1 MNIYMELN
9 IHFDNALNAINN
21 ILVTI
26 LLPNIKYILT
36 CSLILFFVSFIF
48 FIVCSYFVLKI
59 LKRSIDEYN
68 ILFNQYNKQSQ
79 KILDKYGD
87 NELTNVYL
95 VRKPITKI
103 NSFFLNVLTLYK
115 FEKVINENRN
125 NFPYHTLIIFEL
137 KLKNN
142 RRKLI
147 MVEKNNYISICEKFV
162 IHDLQD
168 MKRINVTRHKYTLKS
183 VLHATQ
189 KRLGNEKYFNWHI
202 YKNNCQEFTKE
213 LLVTLHKCNKTNKK
227 YIFHDKILKILTPT
241 DFTLHIGYSFVNL
254 YNLFEK
260 YVFEY
265 FN

>member
-1 MNIYMELN
+1 MNIYMDLN
-9 IHFDNALNAINN
+9 IHLDVINQAINQ
-21 ILVTI
+21 VV
-26 LLPNIKYILT
+26 LPNIKYILT
-36 CSLILFFVSFIF
+36 CSLIIFFVSFIF

-87 NELTNVYL
+87 NKLTNIYL
-95 VRKPITKI
+95 VRKPISKMHC
-103 NSFFLNVLTLYK
+103 FLLNLLTFYK
-115 FEKVINENRN
+115 FEKLINQSRD

-147 MVEKNNYISICEKFV
+147 MVEKNNYISICEKF
-162 IHDLQD
+162 IINDLQD
-168 MKRINVTRHKYTLKS
+168 MKLIKIKHNKHTLNS

-189 KRLGNEKYFNWHI
+189 KRLGNEKYFNWHMC
-202 YKNNCQEFTKE
+202 KNNCQEFTKE
-213 LLVTLHKCNKTNKK
+213 LLVTLHKFNKTNKK

-260 YVFEY
+260 YIFEY